1 MAGES
6 KLQKK
11 IRIDLEK
18 NGWLVVKIK
27 LCSLNGWPDQQAH
40 KNGRT
45 VFLEIKDKGKKAKP
59 LQEYRHEQIRT
70 QGFNVF
76 TIDTWELYLE
86 IKDAY
91 HL

>member
-11 IRIDLEK
+11 IRLDLEK
-18 NGWLVVKIK
+18 NGWIVVKIK

-45 VFLEIKDKGKKAKP
+45 VFFEIKDKGKKADP
-59 LQEYRHEQIRT
+59 LQDYRHQELRW
-70 QGFNVF
+70 QGFAVF
-76 TIDTWELYLE
+76 TIDTWELYLK
-86 IKDAY
+86 IKKES
-91 HL
+91 L